1 MGNSPH
7 SEALEVWKEPISL
20 WLFLLAVGVLI
31 GFIFSNGLTLMVD
44 WWTHPAY
51 SYGYLI
57 PFITLFLIWQ
67 KKDQLENMPFDGSWW
82 GIVVVVMGV
91 LLFFAAELSTLL
103 NVIQYAFLV
112 VTMGTVLAAVGGK
125 AFKVIWVPLTILI
138 FMIPLPNFLFFNLTQ
153 QLQLVSSQ
161 LGVWVIRLFNIPV
174 FLQGNII
181 DLGVFKLQVARA
193 CSGLRYLFPLMTL
206 GYIAAYFFKGSFW
219 KRIIIF
225 LSSMPI
231 TVLMNSFRVGMIGV
245 LVNYWGISM
254 AQGFLHAF
262 EGWVIF
268 MACIGIIVAEMWI
281 LAHIGKTRQSLRE
294 VFGLAFPTPTP
305 PGAVVRMRGVPKPLI
320 ATASLLALVAVLHGV
335 LPQRVEH
342 PPQRTEFA
350 DFPMNFGGWHGTLQ
364 PMQSIYINA
373 LKFTDYIMA
382 NYTDS
387 AHDAVNFYVAYY
399 ATQHAGDSA
408 HSPRSC
414 IPGGGWV
421 IKSLSQR
428 NIKGVE
434 IAGQPLRV
442 NRVVIQMG
450 GTKQLVYYWFQEQG
464 RLLTNEYLVKWFL
477 FWDALTRNRSDG
489 ALMRLVTLIPPDETT
504 QEGDARLA
512 SFAKAVS
519 PHLAAFVPD

>member
-1 MGNSPH
+1 M
-7 SEALEVWKEPISL
+7 
-20 WLFLLAVGVLI
+20 WLFLLGLAAVV
-31 GFIFSNGLTLMVD
+31 GFIFSNGLTLMVE
-44 WWTHPAY
+44 WWRHPAY

-67 KKDQLENMPFDGSWW
+67 KKDRLERLPFVGSWW
-82 GIVVVVMGV
+82 GIVLVALGV
-91 LLFFAAELSTLL
+91 LLFLAGELSTLY

-112 VTMGTVLAAVGGK
+112 VTFGIVLATVGWQ
-125 AFKVIWVPLTILI
+125 AFKVIWVPLTILV

-153 QLQLVSSQ
+153 QLQLISSH
-161 LGVWVIRLFNIPV
+161 LGVWVIRLFDIPV
-174 FLQGNII
+174 FLQGNVI

-206 GYIAAYFFKGSFW
+206 GYIAAYFFKAPFW
-219 KRIIIF
+219 KRALIF

-231 TVLMNSFRVGMIGV
+231 TVLMNSFRVGMIGI
-245 LVNYWGISM
+245 LVNYRGISM

-262 EGWVIF
+262 EGWAVF
-268 MACIGIIVAEMWI
+268 MACIGIIVAEMWG
-281 LAHIGKTRQSLRE
+281 LAHIGKNRRPLRE
-294 VFGLAFPTPTP
+294 VFGLEFPAPAPT
-305 PGAVVRMRGVPKPLI
+305 GAAVRKRTVPAPLI
-320 ATASLLALVAVLHGV
+320 ATASLLALVAILNTV

-350 DFPMNFGGWHGTLQ
+350 DFPMHFGAWQGTPV
-364 PMQSIYINA
+364 PMQAIYVNT

-382 NYTDS
+382 DYTDAGS
-387 AHDAVNFYVAYY
+387 IPVNFYVAYY

-421 IKSLSQR
+421 IKSLLQKTIR
-428 NIKGVE
+428 GVA

-442 NRVVIQMG
+442 NRVVIRKGSDRQV
-450 GTKQLVYYWFQEQG
+450 VYYWFQEQG

-489 ALMRLVTLIPPDETT
+489 ALVRLVTDVPP
-504 QEGDARLA
+504 QENIRDADARLA
-512 SFAKAVS
+512 AFAKAVS
-519 PHLAAFVPD
+519 PLLGAYVPD

>member
-1 MGNSPH
+1 MKNS
-7 SEALEVWKEPISL
+7 STEITGVWKESL
-20 WLFLLAVGVLI
+20 SVWLFLLGMAALI
-31 GFIFSNGLTLMVD
+31 GFIFSSGLTLMVR
-44 WWTHPAY
+44 WWHQPAY

-67 KKDQLENMPFDGSWW
+67 KKDQLERIPFDGSWW
-82 GIVVVVMGV
+82 GIIVVAMGV
-91 LLFFAAELSTLL
+91 LLFLAGELSTLL

-112 VTMGTVLAAVGGK
+112 VTVGVVLATLGWR
-125 AFKVIWVPLTILI
+125 AFKVVWVPLTILV

-153 QLQLVSSQ
+153 QLQLISSH

-174 FLQGNII
+174 FLQGNVI

-206 GYIAAYFFKGSFW
+206 GYIAAYFFKGSLW
-219 KRIIIF
+219 KRVLIF
-225 LSSMPI
+225 LSSIPI
-231 TVLMNSFRVGMIGV
+231 TVLMNSFRVGMIGI

-262 EGWVIF
+262 EGWVVF
-268 MACIGIIVAEMWI
+268 MACIGIIIGEMWV
-281 LAHIGKTRQSLRE
+281 LAHIGRNRRPLRE
-294 VFGLAFPTPTP
+294 VFGLEFPAPTP
-305 PGAVVRMRGVPKPLI
+305 PGAAVRMRGVPKPLI

-350 DFPMNFGGWHGTLQ
+350 DFPMNFGAWHGTLQ
-364 PMQSIYINA
+364 PLQPVFINA

-382 NYTDS
+382 DYTRTG
-387 AHDAVNFYVAYY
+387 HNTVNFYVAYY
-399 ATQHAGDSA
+399 ASQHAGDSA

-421 IKSLSQR
+421 IKSLSQH

-442 NRVVIQMG
+442 NRVLIQMG

-489 ALMRLVTLIPPDETT
+489 ALVRLVTTIPTDETT
-504 QEGDARLA
+504 REGDARLA
-512 SFAKAVS
+512 SFAKAMS